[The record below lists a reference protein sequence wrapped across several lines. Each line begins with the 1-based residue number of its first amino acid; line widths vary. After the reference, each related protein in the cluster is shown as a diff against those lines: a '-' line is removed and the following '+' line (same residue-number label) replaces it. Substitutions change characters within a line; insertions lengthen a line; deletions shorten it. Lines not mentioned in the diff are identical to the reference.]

1 MDEETLLR
9 REILDTANK
18 SYNQNIYTYTG
29 FLGLSELAI
38 YNSMKKEL
46 QFAYPSTF
54 GGSESSERQIIRFG
68 SPEIFGYD
76 DNFPISVFKISPL
89 TPKFA
94 QELEHRDYLG
104 AIMNLGIER
113 SLIGD
118 ILIKEKDA
126 YVYCMNH
133 IAEFITDNLT
143 TVKHNHVRATVC
155 DEIPDIIR
163 PVLTEFEVIAASA
176 RIDAVVASITKLS
189 RSSALEFFSAKKV
202 FLNGM
207 NIENNSA
214 QLKPGDILVIRGFGK
229 FIFDGCGNETR
240 KGRVYVHM
248 RRY

>member
-9 REILDTANK
+9 RKILDTANK

-76 DNFPISVFKISPL
+76 DSFPISILKIAPL

-104 AIMNLGIER
+104 AIMNLGIE
-113 SLIGD
+113 
-118 ILIKEKDA
+118 
-126 YVYCMNH
+126 
-133 IAEFITDNLT
+133 
-143 TVKHNHVRATVC
+143 
-155 DEIPDIIR
+155 
-163 PVLTEFEVIAASA
+163 
-176 RIDAVVASITKLS
+176 
-189 RSSALEFFSAKKV
+189 
-202 FLNGM
+202 
-207 NIENNSA
+207 
-214 QLKPGDILVIRGFGK
+214 
-229 FIFDGCGNETR
+229 
-240 KGRVYVHM
+240 
-248 RRY
+248 

>member
-9 REILDTANK
+9 RKIFDTANK

-76 DNFPISVFKISPL
+76 DSFPISILKIAPL

-104 AIMNLGIER
+104 AIMNLSIER

-133 IAEFITDNLT
+133 IAEFITDNLI

-155 DEIPDIIR
+155 DEIPDII
-163 PVLTEFEVIAASA
+163 PLYIVLSIISEYLESAPNLSIRSANIASDIAAQVSA
-176 RIDAVVASITKLS
+176 
-189 RSSALEFFSAKKV
+189 
-202 FLNGM
+202 
-207 NIENNSA
+207 
-214 QLKPGDILVIRGFGK
+214 
-229 FIFDGCGNETR
+229 
-240 KGRVYVHM
+240 
-248 RRY
+248 

>member
-9 REILDTANK
+9 RKILDTANK

-68 SPEIFGYD
+68 SPE
-76 DNFPISVFKISPL
+76 ISPL